1 MKTPKMNL
9 FKDTYGNRKKKTT
22 QKSQKPTA
30 KQVHRNKQIS
40 MPLIKQ
46 TKKARKMSGETKE
59 IL

>member
-1 MKTPKMNL
+1 MDL

-30 KQVHRNKQIS
+30 KQVHRS
-40 MPLIKQ
+40 MSLIKQ

-59 IL
+59 TL

>member
-1 MKTPKMNL
+1 MDL

-40 MPLIKQ
+40 MSLIKQ

-59 IL
+59 TL